1 MPKKSIYI
9 FSSGELKRK
18 QNTIYFEK
26 SDGTRKFVPVENT
39 AEILIFGEVS
49 VNKKL
54 LDFLSQKEIILHF
67 FNHYGYYS
75 GSFYPRE
82 HYNSGFMILKQ
93 AEHYLD
99 GEKRLALARKFVE
112 GAAANITKVLAYYHN
127 RGTNLLQY
135 LAKIEELS
143 KTIGTFRTV
152 EETMAI
158 EGNIRSV
165 YYDAW
170 DSIVSNPV
178 FSFGKREKRPPTTKM
193 NALVSFGNSLMYIE
207 VLRQIYQT
215 HLDPRI
221 GYLHSTNFRRFS
233 LNLDVA
239 EIFKPIIVDR
249 IIFSL
254 VNKKMLKSTHF
265 MKELNGV
272 YLNDK
277 GRLIFVK
284 EFDERL
290 KNTVK
295 LKNIGTVSYAHLIRI
310 ELYKLEKH
318 LMGEKPYEPFVA
330 RW

>member
-26 SDGTRKFVPVENT
+26 PDGTRKFVPVENT
-39 AEILIFGEVS
+39 AEILVFGEIS

-67 FNHYGYYS
+67 FNYYGYYS

-99 GEKRLALARKFVE
+99 EEKRLALAQKFVE
-112 GAAANITKVLAYYHN
+112 GAAANITKVLEYYN
-127 RGTNLLQY
+127 RRGGNLLQY

-143 KTIGTFRTV
+143 DKINSQKDINTL
-152 EETMAI
+152 MAI
-158 EGNIRSV
+158 EGNIRTV
-165 YYDAW
+165 YYNGW
-170 DSIVSNPV
+170 NEIIKNG
-178 FSFGKREKRPPTTKM
+178 SFAMGKRERRPPKNM
-193 NALVSFGNSLMYIE
+193 INALISFGNSLAYIE

-233 LNLDVA
+233 LNLDVS
-239 EIFKPIIVDR
+239 EIFKPILVDR
-249 IIFSL
+249 IIFTL
-254 VNKKMLKSTHF
+254 INKKMLGKKHF
-265 MKELNGV
+265 LKELKGT
-272 YLNDK
+272 YLNEK
-277 GRLIFVK
+277 GRMIFLR
-284 EFDERL
+284 EFDSRL
-290 KNTVK
+290 KQTVR
-295 LKNIGTVSYAHLIRI
+295 LPNIGDTSYVRLIRI
-310 ELYKLEKH
+310 ELYKIEKH
-318 LMGEKPYEPFVA
+318 LMEEKKYKPFVA

>member
-1 MPKKSIYI
+1 MKKTIYI
-9 FSSGELKRK
+9 FSSGEIKRK
-18 QNTIYFEK
+18 QNTLYFEK
-26 SDGTRKFVPVENT
+26 PDGTKKFVPVENT
-39 AEILIFGEVS
+39 AEIMVFGEVS
-49 VNKKL
+49 LNKKL
-54 LDFLSQKEIILHF
+54 LDFLSQQEILLHF
-67 FNHYGYYS
+67 FNHYGYYM

-99 GEKRLALARKFVE
+99 ENKRLILAKKFVQ
-112 GAAANITKVLAYYHN
+112 GAADNISKVLAYYNN
-127 RGTNLLQY
+127 RGINLLQY
-135 LAKIEELS
+135 LARIDELKNS
-143 KTIGTFRTV
+143 IHSQNSV

-158 EGNIRSV
+158 EGNVRNT

-170 DSIVSNPV
+170 NSIINNK
-178 FSFGKREKRPPTTKM
+178 SFAFKIRERRPPKGKT
-193 NALVSFGNSLMYIE
+193 NALISFGNSLMYVE

-239 EIFKPIIVDR
+239 EIFKPIIIDR

-254 VNKKMLKSTHF
+254 INKKMLRSVHF
-265 MKELNGV
+265 MKELNGT
-272 YLNDK
+272 YLNEK
-277 GRLIFVK
+277 GRTIFIK
-284 EFDERL
+284 EFDNRL
-290 KNTVK
+290 QNTIK
-295 LKNIGTVSYAHLIRI
+295 LKDIGNISYRHLIRI

-318 LMGEKPYEPFVA
+318 FMDEKEYVPFVA

>member
-1 MPKKSIYI
+1 MKKTIYI

-18 QNTIYFEK
+18 QNTLFFEK
-26 SDGTRKFVPVENT
+26 PDGTKKFIPVENT
-39 AEILIFGEVS
+39 AEIMIFGEIS
-49 VNKKL
+49 LNKKL
-54 LDFLSQKEIILHF
+54 LDFLSQSEILLHF
-67 FNHYGYYS
+67 FNYYGYYM

-99 GEKRLALARKFVE
+99 RTKRLTLAKKFVQ
-112 GAAANITKVLAYYHN
+112 GATDNIVKILAYYNN
-127 RGTNLLQY
+127 RNINLLQY
-135 LAKIEELS
+135 LAKMEELKRLIPS
-143 KTIGTFRTV
+143 QNSV
-152 EETMAI
+152 EEAMAI
-158 EGNIRSV
+158 EGNIRNV

-170 DSIVSNPV
+170 SSITQNKDFV
-178 FSFGKREKRPPTTKM
+178 FDKREKRPPTNKI
-193 NALVSFGNSLMYIE
+193 NALISFGNSMMYVE

-239 EIFKPIIVDR
+239 EIFKPIIIDR
-249 IIFSL
+249 MIFSL
-254 VNKKMLKSTHF
+254 INKKMLKSTHF
-265 MKELNGV
+265 MKELNGT

-277 GRLIFVK
+277 GRMIFVK
-284 EFDERL
+284 EFDEKL
-290 KNTVK
+290 KNTIK
-295 LKNIGTVSYAHLIRI
+295 LKDIGNVSYRRLIRI

-318 LMGEKPYEPFVA
+318 LMGEKEYIPFVA

>member
-18 QNTIYFEK
+18 QNTLYFEK

-49 VNKKL
+49 INKKL
-54 LDFLSQKEIILHF
+54 LDFISQKEIMLHF

-82 HYNSGFMILKQ
+82 HYNSGFMILRQ

-99 GEKRLALARKFVE
+99 GKKRLELARKFVK
-112 GAAANITKVLAYYHN
+112 GAAQNIMKVLAYYNN

-135 LAKIEELS
+135 LAKIEELVNS
-143 KTIGTFRTV
+143 LPSCRTV
-152 EETMAI
+152 EESMAI
-158 EGNIRSV
+158 EGNIRNV

-170 DSIVSNPV
+170 GGIVSNSA
-178 FSFGKREKRPPTTKM
+178 FSFGKREKRPPTTKI
-193 NALVSFGNSLMYIE
+193 NALISFGNSLMYIE

-254 VNKKMLKSTHF
+254 VNKKVLKSSHF

-277 GRLIFVK
+277 GRMIFVK

-295 LKNIGTVSYAHLIRI
+295 LRNIGNVSYARLIRV

>member
-26 SDGTRKFVPVENT
+26 PDGTRKFVPVENT
-39 AEILIFGEVS
+39 AEILVFGEIS

-67 FNHYGYYS
+67 FNYYGYYS

-99 GEKRLALARKFVE
+99 EEKRLALAQKFVE
-112 GAAANITKVLAYYHN
+112 GAAANITKVLEYYN
-127 RGTNLLQY
+127 RRGGNLLQY

-143 KTIGTFRTV
+143 DKINSQKNINTL
-152 EETMAI
+152 MAI
-158 EGNIRSV
+158 EGNIRTV
-165 YYDAW
+165 YYNGW
-170 DSIVSNPV
+170 NEIIKNR
-178 FSFGKREKRPPTTKM
+178 SFAMGKRERRPPKNM
-193 NALVSFGNSLMYIE
+193 INALISFGNSLAYIE

-233 LNLDVA
+233 LNLDVS
-239 EIFKPIIVDR
+239 EIFKPILVDR
-249 IIFSL
+249 IIFTL
-254 VNKKMLKSTHF
+254 INKKMLGKKHF
-265 MKELNGV
+265 LKELKGT
-272 YLNDK
+272 YLNEK
-277 GRLIFVK
+277 GRMIFLR
-284 EFDERL
+284 EFDSRL
-290 KNTVK
+290 KQTVR
-295 LKNIGTVSYAHLIRI
+295 LPNIGDTSYVRLIRI
-310 ELYKLEKH
+310 ELYKIEKH
-318 LMGEKPYEPFVA
+318 LMEEKKYKPFVA

>member
-9 FSSGELKRK
+9 FSSGGLKRK

-99 GEKRLALARKFVE
+99 GKKRLALARKFVE

-158 EGNIRSV
+158 EG
-165 YYDAW
+165 
-170 DSIVSNPV
+170 
-178 FSFGKREKRPPTTKM
+178 T
-193 NALVSFGNSLMYIE
+193 
-207 VLRQIYQT
+207 
-215 HLDPRI
+215 
-221 GYLHSTNFRRFS
+221 
-233 LNLDVA
+233 
-239 EIFKPIIVDR
+239 
-249 IIFSL
+249 
-254 VNKKMLKSTHF
+254 
-265 MKELNGV
+265 
-272 YLNDK
+272 
-277 GRLIFVK
+277 
-284 EFDERL
+284 
-290 KNTVK
+290 
-295 LKNIGTVSYAHLIRI
+295 
-310 ELYKLEKH
+310 
-318 LMGEKPYEPFVA
+318 
-330 RW
+330 